1 LIVTTTENAHLKK
14 HFVCET
20 HKTYIL
26 VLLKPGIL
34 KLNSL
39 PILVHFEN
47 NLNLEGKEWLKRLR
61 DEKSAGF
68 NISVK
73 EQQ

>member
-1 LIVTTTENAHLKK
+1 
-14 HFVCET
+14 
-20 HKTYIL
+20 
-26 VLLKPGIL
+26 LKPGIL

-47 NLNLEGKEWLKRLR
+47 NLNLEGKEWLKRFR